1 MDQRIEIM
9 PQVWL
14 RAICTDRFKSACLS
28 FSLLRPLRRE
38 EAAKNALVAN
48 VLLRGTQMH
57 PDLRSIS
64 QVLDLYYGAGLG
76 PLVRKN
82 GELQTCGVFLSFMED
97 RFALPGDQVL
107 EPMLEFL
114 GEVLF
119 QPRLEGGAFV
129 PEFVAGEKQ
138 NLINTMEALLNDKR
152 SYADRQMLRAMCRE
166 DSFGVS
172 RLGEP
177 EDVAEIDPA
186 ALYAHY
192 QSLLAHSPIEI
203 FYAGSATPERVAA
216 LLRRVLQPL
225 PRGDMDL
232 SAWKPMRKTRQ
243 TQYLEETMGVTQAK
257 LSMGFTTGI
266 TTRDKEFPT
275 LMVFNALY
283 GAGVTSKLF
292 VNVRER
298 LSLCYYADSSV
309 FGSKGILAVSSGI
322 ETGKYAMAKD
332 EILRQLEV
340 CCAGEITGQELE
352 AAKRAICSSLRTVSD
367 SPGRMEDFAMFGRLS
382 GFPLSVSEYEAAVQ
396 AVTADQVAA
405 VARQIRLDTIFL
417 LKGAPV

>member
-14 RAICTDRFKSACLS
+14 RAIPTDRFKSACLS

-48 VLLRGTQMH
+48 VLLRGTQKH

-64 QVLDLYYGAGLG
+64 QLLDLYYGAGLG

-82 GELQTCGVFLSFMED
+82 GEIQTCGLFLSFLED

-107 EPMLEFL
+107 EPVLEFL

-138 NLINTMEALLNDKR
+138 NLINTMEAMLNDKR
-152 SYADRQMLRAMCRE
+152 AYADRQMLRAMCRD
-166 DSFGVS
+166 DSFGVP
-172 RLGEP
+172 RLGEA
-177 EDVAEIDPA
+177 EDVPEIEPA
-186 ALYAHY
+186 SLYAHY
-192 QSLLAHSPIEI
+192 RSILAHSPVEI
-203 FYAGSATPERVAA
+203 FYAGSASPERVAA

-225 PRGDMDL
+225 PRDTMDL
-232 SAWKPMRKTRQ
+232 TGWKPMQKTQ
-243 TQYLEETMGVTQAK
+243 NPQYLEETMDVNQAK

-266 TTRDKEFPT
+266 TTREKEFPT

-292 VNVRER
+292 LNVRER
-298 LSLCYYADSSV
+298 LSLCYYADSTV
-309 FGSKGILAVSSGI
+309 FGSKGILVVSSGI
-322 ETGKYAMAKD
+322 ETGNYAVARD
-332 EILRQLEV
+332 EIMRQLEA
-340 CCAGEITGQELE
+340 CCDGEITEQELE
-352 AAKRAICSSLRTVSD
+352 AAKQAICSSLRTVAD

-396 AVTADQVAA
+396 AVTAEQVAQ
-405 VARQIRLDTIFL
+405 VARRIRLDTIFL
-417 LKGAPV
+417 LKGATA